1 MVIYPVHFIVQGRDV
16 WLGWRSTDEQQ
27 EALFKR
33 LGVLVSASTKASL
46 FEQCLAAQ
54 DGLSFDEPVVF
65 DLDRLLTALVARN
78 AVCADEMINC
88 WNMLIDV
95 RASFGPGLGMS
106 FDLSDQSFKDSYDHF
121 FASTS
126 GGEMIDFGVYDISD
140 SDVDI
145 AVEIVSNG
153 MAMLL
158 EVAKGQAGRRADFG
172 R

>member
-1 MVIYPVHFIVQGRDV
+1 MVIYPVHFIVQERNI
-16 WLGWRSTDEQQ
+16 WLGWRSTDQQQ

-33 LGVLVSASTKASL
+33 LGRLLSACTKASL
-46 FEQCLAAQ
+46 IQQCSAAQ

-65 DLDRLLTALVARN
+65 DLDRLLTALVARK
-78 AVCADEMINC
+78 AVCADDVINC

-106 FDLSDQSFKDSYDHF
+106 FDLSEQSFKDSYDRF

-140 SDVDI
+140 SDFGI

-158 EVAKGQAGRRADFG
+158 EVAKGQAGHRSDFG

>member
-1 MVIYPVHFIVQGRDV
+1 MHFIVQGRDV
-16 WLGWRSTDEQQ
+16 WLGWRSTDEQK
-27 EALFKR
+27 EALFKW
-33 LGVLVSASTKASL
+33 LGVLVSANTKASL
-46 FEQCLAAQ
+46 LEQCSAAQ

-65 DLDRLLTALVARN
+65 DLDRLLTALVARK
-78 AVCADEMINC
+78 AVCADDVINC

-106 FDLSDQSFKDSYDHF
+106 FDLGEQSFKDSYDHF
-121 FASTS
+121 FASAS
-126 GGEMIDFGVYDISD
+126 GGEMIDFGVYEIGD

-158 EVAKGQAGRRADFG
+158 EIAKGQAGHRSDFG